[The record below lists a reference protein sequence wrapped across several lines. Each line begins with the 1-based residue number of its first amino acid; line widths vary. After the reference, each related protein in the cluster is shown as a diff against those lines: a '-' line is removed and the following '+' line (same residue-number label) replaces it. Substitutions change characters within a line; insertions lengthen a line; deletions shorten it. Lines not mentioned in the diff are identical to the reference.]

1 MDDQATA
8 AGLRAAVEGFLN
20 EFKAFQGEVKV
31 TMQQQDERMT
41 MLDRKTTTHGRPVL
55 TGAADQGA
63 PHRKAFDAYLR
74 TGDDDGL
81 RGLVLE
87 GKALSTR

>member
-31 TMQQQDERMT
+31 SLQQQDDRMT
-41 MLDRKTTTHGRPVL
+41 MLDRKTTTHSRPVL
-55 TGAADQGA
+55 TGAAIGGVAGLLLPLVSIPLGA
-63 PHRKAFDAYLR
+63 LVGAGFTLYKRLR
-74 TGDDDGL
+74 P
-81 RGLVLE
+81 
-87 GKALSTR
+87 